1 MREDELPGGTIIV
14 DLSKHIACVKDG
26 VLYDTLDCT
35 REGEHCVYG
44 YFKKPSFEKHQ
55 GRKPL

>member
-44 YFKKPSFEKHQ
+44 YFKKPNKF
-55 GRKPL
+55 